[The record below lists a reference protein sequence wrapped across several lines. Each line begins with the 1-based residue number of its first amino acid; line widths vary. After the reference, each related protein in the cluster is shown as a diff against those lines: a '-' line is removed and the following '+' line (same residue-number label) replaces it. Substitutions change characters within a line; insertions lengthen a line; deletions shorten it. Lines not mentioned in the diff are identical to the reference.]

1 MTSYHDNGDV
11 PRDTVKACKAS
22 GDLGSELLKHSLDQS
37 KSKGSLD
44 LRIGEMY
51 FSGL

>member
-1 MTSYHDNGDV
+1 MTSYHDSGDV
-11 PRDTVKACKAS
+11 PGGTAEACKAS

-44 LRIGEMY
+44 LRIGEIC